1 MMVTEV
7 GSSLT
12 ELKVFR
18 LCFSCFGCYFGKRS
32 VFVVLI
38 AFEAGFRT
46 FGKSRRFLLGSS
58 GRGENIAEIELIDC
72 LFDFLLISLSLFDEE
87 SSKTSNNL
95 FFLFSSVKIF

>member
-1 MMVTEV
+1 MLDEV

-18 LCFSCFGCYFGKRS
+18 TCFSGFWIYFGMRS
-32 VFVVLI
+32 VFVVLK
-38 AFEAGFRT
+38 AFAAGLRT
-46 FGKSRRFLLGSS
+46 FGRSKRFLPGSS
-58 GRGENIAEIELIDC
+58 GSGENIAVIELIDC
-72 LFDFLLISLSLFDEE
+72 LFDYLISFSLFDEE